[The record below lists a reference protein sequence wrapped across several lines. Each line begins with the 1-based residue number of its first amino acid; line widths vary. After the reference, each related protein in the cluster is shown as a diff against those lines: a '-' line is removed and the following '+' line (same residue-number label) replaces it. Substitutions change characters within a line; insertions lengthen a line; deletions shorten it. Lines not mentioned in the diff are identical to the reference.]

1 MTGEGGQAVNQRD
14 ARKLALLDRALTI
27 AADMFA
33 AEGYCSDYGDPNP
46 AAIRNFLLRKAREEL
61 RELKKPEKQK
71 DPRTL

>member
-1 MTGEGGQAVNQRD
+1 MTGEGRQAVNQRE

-33 AEGYCSDYGDPNP
+33 AAGYCSDYGDPSP
-46 AAIRNFLLRKAREEL
+46 EAIRNFLLRKAREEL
-61 RELKKPEKQK
+61 RELKKPDKQK